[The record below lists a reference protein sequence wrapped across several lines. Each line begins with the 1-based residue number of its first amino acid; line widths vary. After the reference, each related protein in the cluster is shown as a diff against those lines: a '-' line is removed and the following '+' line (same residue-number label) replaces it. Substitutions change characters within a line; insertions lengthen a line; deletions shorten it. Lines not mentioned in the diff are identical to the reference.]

1 MSNISLRITPAVNAG
16 ETNRGAPL
24 TLTQLDLNFINLN
37 GDKYQLGSNPLF
49 GAATLANAT
58 ANFANTTLFGWH
70 DATPVGAPAH
80 QHGYNIGLNGQAVA
94 SASDVNIWGV
104 GVYGAG
110 FTAGTARSTGVLG
123 DGKVSAPTNVGAA
136 VGVRGYA
143 NDGHSG
149 GVNIGLFADASLSTY
164 TDADIPTGLT
174 GNGVALFG
182 NYALYMNSGDI
193 RSIAAQNWTLVDN
206 NVSSLAFHS
215 VGKLDILKIVT
226 TNGAEEVRSSGK
238 ISSSSPTAGIGYM
251 TGAGGAV
258 TQSGSKTTGVTLNAV
273 TGTITTVNDS
283 LSNAT
288 TVSFTFTNSTITATD
303 IVVVNHKSGGP
314 LAAYS
319 FAVSPGAGT
328 ATVYIRN
335 NTANA
340 LADALVLQFA
350 VIKSVVA

>member
-1 MSNISLRITPAVNAG
+1 MSTILLRTATPVNAG
-16 ETNRGAPL
+16 ETRLGAPL
-24 TLTQLDLNFINLN
+24 TLTQLDQNFINLN

-70 DATPVGAPAH
+70 DAAPVAH
-80 QHGYNIGLNGQAVA
+80 THSYNIGLNGQAVA

-123 DGKVSAPTNVGAA
+123 DGKVSATGNVGAA

-143 NDGHSG
+143 NDTHAG
-149 GVNIGLFADASLSTY
+149 GVNIGLYADASASTY
-164 TDADIPTGLT
+164 TDATIPSGL
-174 GNGVALFG
+174 LG

-206 NVSSLAFHS
+206 TASALAFHS

-226 TNGAEEVRSSGK
+226 TDGAEEVRSSGK

-258 TQSGSKTTGVTLNAV
+258 TQATSKATGVTLNAV
-273 TGTITTVNDS
+273 TGTIT
-283 LSNAT
+283 LAAGAT
-288 TVSFTFTNSTITATD
+288 SSTTTTSFTLTNSAITATD
-303 IVVVNHKSGGP
+303 IVVVNHRSVGSLG
-314 LAAYS
+314 AYS
-319 FAVSPGAGT
+319 FAVTPGAGS
-328 ATVYIRN
+328 AVISIRSL
-335 NTANA
+335 TT
-340 LADALVLQFA
+340 LDELLVLQFA

>member
-1 MSNISLRITPAVNAG
+1 MSNIFLRTATPVNAG
-16 ETNRGAPL
+16 ETRLGAPL
-24 TLTQLDLNFINLN
+24 SLTQLDQNFINLN

-49 GAATLANAT
+49 GAATAANAT
-58 ANFANTTLFGWH
+58 SNFANTTLFGWH
-70 DATPVGAPAH
+70 DAAPVAH
-80 QHGYNIGLNGQAVA
+80 IHSYNIGVNGQAVA

-123 DGKVSAPTNVGAA
+123 DGKVSATGNVGAA

-143 NDGHSG
+143 NDTHAG
-149 GVNIGLFADASLSTY
+149 GVNIGLYADASASTY
-164 TDADIPTGLT
+164 TDATIPSGL
-174 GNGVALFG
+174 LG

-206 NVSSLAFHS
+206 TASALAFHS
-215 VGKLDILKIVT
+215 VDKLDILKIVT

-258 TQSGSKTTGVTLNAV
+258 TQGAGTAKNSAVTLNTV
-273 TGTITTVNDS
+273 TGTITTSTDA
-283 LSNAT
+283 LSALAT
-288 TVSFTFTNSTITATD
+288 AQFTFTNSTITATD
-303 IVVVNHKSGGP
+303 IVVVNHKSGGT

-328 ATVYIRN
+328 ATVFIRN
-335 NTANA
+335 NTAGS
-340 LADALVLQFA
+340 LSEALVLQFA

>member
-1 MSNISLRITPAVNAG
+1 MSTILLRTATPVNAG
-16 ETNRGAPL
+16 ETRLGAPL
-24 TLTQLDLNFINLN
+24 TLTQLDQNFINLN

-70 DATPVGAPAH
+70 DAAPVAH
-80 QHGYNIGLNGQAVA
+80 THSYNIGLNGQAVA
-94 SASDVNIWGV
+94 SATDVNIWGV

-123 DGKVSAPTNVGAA
+123 DGKVSATGNVGAA

-143 NDGHSG
+143 NDTHAG
-149 GVNIGLFADASLSTY
+149 GVNIGLFADASASTAGPAV
-164 TDADIPTGLT
+164 DAGIPTGL
-174 GNGVALFG
+174 LG

-206 NVSSLAFHS
+206 TTSALAFHS
-215 VGKLDILKIVT
+215 VGKLDILRIVT
-226 TNGAEEVRSSGK
+226 TDGAEEVRSSGK

-258 TQSGSKTTGVTLNAV
+258 TQGTDKTTGVTLNAV
-273 TGTITTVNDS
+273 TGTITLAAGATS
-283 LSNAT
+283 STT
-288 TVSFTFTNSTITATD
+288 TVPFTLTNSAITAND
-303 IVVVNHKSGGP
+303 IIVINHKSGGS
-314 LAAYS
+314 LGAYS
-319 FAVSPGAGT
+319 FAVTPGAGSAVISIRSI
-328 ATVYIRN
+328 ATLNETSV
-335 NTANA
+335 
-340 LADALVLQFA
+340 VLQFA